1 MVKKRTLLLLA
12 GAVWSIAG
20 GNVLKIGMKAYANA
34 FSWVNIA
41 LTVLVYFVFWTKVF
55 HPLVEKHV
63 IRICSYKEAYKRP
76 WNFFDKKS
84 FLIMA
89 LMMSFGITIRV
100 LNLMPEGFITFFYT
114 GLGMALTMAGIL
126 FLVNYIRYN
135 PQMIGEK

>member
-1 MVKKRTLLLLA
+1 ML
-12 GAVWSIAG
+12 
-20 GNVLKIGMKAYANA
+20 NVG
-34 FSWVNIA
+34 
-41 LTVLVYFVFWTKVF
+41 LTILVFFLFWTKVF
-55 HPLVEKHV
+55 QPLVEKHV
-63 IRICSYKEAYKRP
+63 LRIYGYKEVYKRP

-89 LMMSFGITIRV
+89 LMMTFGVTIRV